1 MATLTNSCLAVPFNL
16 MRTTTTILFFWC
28 NYKNYSKYRKFI
40 MSNDLGSKTNGGLSK
55 RFQWQPADI
64 IEPPYKVGKGHV
76 CLVLN
81 REIRIPQHVVT
92 ELWQNATTRYCIDG
106 GANRWRQ
113 FLKLYETTG
122 GCVLKSPDIIS
133 GDFDSITEET
143 RQYFNSQD
151 TQYIHT
157 PDQSATDFT
166 KAIKTVRPILQEQ
179 QIQDII
185 VYHDTSGRFDQIM
198 ANINTI
204 YKFEQD
210 FFNIYLLSGNSLTWL
225 LKPGKHSITIPSE
238 LVQAQRW
245 CALIPVGQEAT
256 NVTTKGLKWN
266 LTNSCLKFG
275 GMVSTSNTYALC
287 SVEVETNT
295 PLIK

>member
-1 MATLTNSCLAVPFNL
+1 
-16 MRTTTTILFFWC
+16 MRTKTILFWLNNKKYYC
-28 NYKNYSKYRKFI
+28 NYKKFI
-40 MSNDLGSKTNGGLSK
+40 MSNDSGTKRNGGLTK
-55 RFQWQPADI
+55 TYQWQPADI
-64 IEPPYKVGKGHV
+64 ITQPHKVGNGHV

-92 ELWQNATTRYCIDG
+92 ELWQNASVRCCIDG
-106 GANRWRQ
+106 GGNRWRQ
-113 FLKLYETTG
+113 FLKLHKNIE
-122 GCVLKSPDIIS
+122 CKLKPPDMIT

-143 RQYFNSQD
+143 KQYFNSKD

-157 PDQSATDFT
+157 PDQNATDFS
-166 KAIKTVRPILQEQ
+166 KAIMAVRPILVEKH
-179 QIQDII
+179 IQDII

-204 YKFEQD
+204 FKYEQD

-225 LKPGKHSITIPSE
+225 LRPGKHSITIPSE
-238 LVQAQRW
+238 LVQDKRW

-266 LTNSCLKFG
+266 LTNHCLKFG

-287 SVEVETNT
+287 EVEVETNT
-295 PLIK
+295 PLIWSMGIFNFSDD